1 MERDGGVAGQGTNI
15 YHFNIRTM
23 YSSCWEV
30 IKDDS
35 KRTFEVCGK
44 AANNNHFTNSIHGMQ
59 RAGMNVSGVTLPVGV
74 TNSNK
79 EGIKV
84 SGYTKEEGLHERLL
98 SEYRAIQRQS
108 MDFED

>member
-1 MERDGGVAGQGTNI
+1 
-15 YHFNIRTM
+15 
-23 YSSCWEV
+23 
-30 IKDDS
+30 
-35 KRTFEVCGK
+35 
-44 AANNNHFTNSIHGMQ
+44 
-59 RAGMNVSGVTLPVGV
+59 MNVSGVTLPVGV

-108 MDFED
+108 MDFDD

>member
-1 MERDGGVAGQGTNI
+1 
-15 YHFNIRTM
+15 M

-44 AANNNHFTNSIHGMQ
+44 AANNNFFTNSIHGMQ
-59 RAGMNVSGVTLPVGV
+59 RAGMNVSGITPPVGV

-84 SGYTKEEGLHERLL
+84 PGYTKEKGLHERLL